1 MTELLY
7 AGAAPISRS
16 YSPEPM
22 PQVNT
27 QRVSGAVPLRLPQLN
42 TTVSSRPERWL
53 AVVATLLL
61 HAAVLALFN
70 SAATPPVTVPARP
83 QPVSVELVASVTEP
97 VVQEVVPVAEPET
110 PTPQPLEEPTTTE
123 PLVDESALLP
133 PAPEKPAPEKKVPE
147 KKSEPV
153 PKKTPVKKS
162 APAPKPTQQ
171 PQTETASAVAPI
183 APAPVAQKAAVQPV
197 DAPLTPP
204 LANADYLHNP
214 SPSYPDVA
222 ISRGYE
228 GTVLLN
234 VQVRADGKVQTIRI
248 HQSSGYPSLDEAAR
262 DTVVRW
268 SFVPARRGNQP
279 VSGWV
284 VVPVDFSLNS

>member
-7 AGAAPISRS
+7 AGAAPGSRS
-16 YSPEPM
+16 YSPEPT
-22 PQVNT
+22 PHAS
-27 QRVSGAVPLRLPQLN
+27 RVSGVVQPRLPTLN

-53 AVVATLLL
+53 AVIATLLL

-70 SAATPPVTVPARP
+70 SVSTPPVTVPARP
-83 QPVSVELVASVTEP
+83 QPVSIELVAAAAEP
-97 VVQEVVPVAEPET
+97 VLQAQPAEPEPIEPDVVT
-110 PTPQPLEEPTTTE
+110 PPPELTPPP
-123 PLVDESALLP
+123 VDKPVDDNALLP
-133 PAPEKPAPEKKVPE
+133 PVPE
-147 KKSEPV
+147 KKEPEKKPEPT
-153 PKKTPVKKS
+153 PKKVAVKKNP
-162 APAPKPTQQ
+162 PAPTPKPQA
-171 PQTETASAVAPI
+171 EAVSATAPI
-183 APAPVAQKAAVQPV
+183 TPAPVAQKAVAQPV

-214 SPSYPDVA
+214 APSYPDAA

-248 HQSSGYPSLDEAAR
+248 HQSSGYPSLDDAAR
-262 DTVVRW
+262 DTVRRW
-268 SFVPARRGNQP
+268 SFVPARRGSQP

>member
-7 AGAAPISRS
+7 AGAASGSRS
-16 YSPEPM
+16 YSPEPT
-22 PQVNT
+22 PHAS
-27 QRVSGAVPLRLPQLN
+27 RVSGVVQPRLPTLN

-53 AVVATLLL
+53 AVIATLLL

-70 SAATPPVTVPARP
+70 SASTPPVTVPARP
-83 QPVSVELVASVTEP
+83 QPVSIELVAA
-97 VVQEVVPVAEPET
+97 VAEPVLQAQLAEPEPIEPDVVT
-110 PTPQPLEEPTTTE
+110 PPPELTPPP
-123 PLVDESALLP
+123 VDKPVDDNALLP
-133 PAPEKPAPEKKVPE
+133 PVPE
-147 KKSEPV
+147 KKEPEKKPEST
-153 PKKTPVKKS
+153 PKKVAVKKNP
-162 APAPKPTQQ
+162 PAPTPKPQADA
-171 PQTETASAVAPI
+171 ASATAPI
-183 APAPVAQKAAVQPV
+183 TPTPVAQKAVAQPV

-214 SPSYPDVA
+214 APSYPDVA

-234 VQVRADGKVQTIRI
+234 VQVRADGKVQTIQI
-248 HQSSGYPSLDEAAR
+248 HQSSGYPSLDDAAR
-262 DTVVRW
+262 DTVRRW
-268 SFVPARRGNQP
+268 SFVPARRGSQP

>member
-7 AGAAPISRS
+7 AGAAPGSRS
-16 YSPEPM
+16 YSPEPT
-22 PQVNT
+22 PHAS
-27 QRVSGAVPLRLPQLN
+27 RVTGVVQPRLPTLN

-53 AVVATLLL
+53 AVIATLLL

-70 SAATPPVTVPARP
+70 SASTPPVTVPARP
-83 QPVSVELVASVTEP
+83 QPVSVELVAAVTEP
-97 VVQEVVPVAEPET
+97 VLQAQPAEPEPIEPDVVT
-110 PTPQPLEEPTTTE
+110 PPPELTPPPVDK
-123 PLVDESALLP
+123 LVDDNALVP
-133 PAPEKPAPEKKVPE
+133 PVPE
-147 KKSEPV
+147 KKEPEKKPQPV
-153 PKKTPVKKS
+153 PKKVAVKKNP
-162 APAPKPTQQ
+162 PAPTPKPQA
-171 PQTETASAVAPI
+171 EAASATAPI
-183 APAPVAQKAAVQPV
+183 TPAPVAQKAAAQPV

-214 SPSYPDVA
+214 APSYPDVA

-248 HQSSGYPSLDEAAR
+248 HQSSGYPSLDDAAR
-262 DTVVRW
+262 DTVRRW
-268 SFVPARRGNQP
+268 SFVPARRGSQP

>member
-7 AGAAPISRS
+7 AGAASGSRS
-16 YSPEPM
+16 YSPEPT
-22 PQVNT
+22 PHAS
-27 QRVSGAVPLRLPQLN
+27 RVSGVVQPRLPTLN

-53 AVVATLLL
+53 AVIATLLL

-70 SAATPPVTVPARP
+70 SVSTPPVTVPARP
-83 QPVSVELVASVTEP
+83 QPVSIELVAAAAEP
-97 VVQEVVPVAEPET
+97 VLQAQPAEPEPIEPDVVT
-110 PTPQPLEEPTTTE
+110 PPPELTPPP
-123 PLVDESALLP
+123 VDKPVDDNALLP
-133 PAPEKPAPEKKVPE
+133 PVPE
-147 KKSEPV
+147 KKEPEKKPEST
-153 PKKTPVKKS
+153 PKKVAVKKNP
-162 APAPKPTQQ
+162 PAPTPKPQA
-171 PQTETASAVAPI
+171 EAASATAPI
-183 APAPVAQKAAVQPV
+183 TPAPVAQKAVAQPV

-214 SPSYPDVA
+214 APSYPDVA

-234 VQVRADGKVQTIRI
+234 VQVRADGKVQTIQI
-248 HQSSGYPSLDEAAR
+248 HQSSGYPSLDDAAR
-262 DTVVRW
+262 DTVRRW
-268 SFVPARRGNQP
+268 SFVPARRGSQP

>member
-7 AGAAPISRS
+7 AGAAPRSRS
-16 YSPEPM
+16 YSPEPT
-22 PQVNT
+22 PHAS
-27 QRVSGAVPLRLPQLN
+27 RVSGVVQPRLPTLN

-53 AVVATLLL
+53 AVIATLLL

-70 SAATPPVTVPARP
+70 SVSTPPVTVPARP
-83 QPVSVELVASVTEP
+83 QPVSIELVAAAAEP
-97 VVQEVVPVAEPET
+97 VLQAQPAEPEPIEPDVVT
-110 PTPQPLEEPTTTE
+110 PPPELTPPP
-123 PLVDESALLP
+123 VDKPVDDNALLP
-133 PAPEKPAPEKKVPE
+133 PVPE
-147 KKSEPV
+147 KKEPEKKPEPTPKKVAVKQNPPAPV
-153 PKKTPVKKS
+153 PK
-162 APAPKPTQQ
+162 
-171 PQTETASAVAPI
+171 PQAEAASATAPI
-183 APAPVAQKAAVQPV
+183 TPAPVAQKAVAQPV

-214 SPSYPDVA
+214 APSYPDVA

-248 HQSSGYPSLDEAAR
+248 HQSSGYPSLDDAAR
-262 DTVVRW
+262 DTVRRW
-268 SFVPARRGNQP
+268 SFVPARRGSQP

>member
-7 AGAAPISRS
+7 AGAAPGSRS
-16 YSPEPM
+16 YSPEPT
-22 PQVNT
+22 PHAS
-27 QRVSGAVPLRLPQLN
+27 RVSGVVQPRLPTLN

-53 AVVATLLL
+53 AVIATLLL

-70 SAATPPVTVPARP
+70 SVSTPPVTVPARP
-83 QPVSVELVASVTEP
+83 QPVSIELVAAAAEP
-97 VVQEVVPVAEPET
+97 VLQAQPAEPEPIEPDVVT
-110 PTPQPLEEPTTTE
+110 PPPELTPPP
-123 PLVDESALLP
+123 VDKPVDDNALLP
-133 PAPEKPAPEKKVPE
+133 PVPE
-147 KKSEPV
+147 KKEPEKKPEST
-153 PKKTPVKKS
+153 PKKVAVKKNP
-162 APAPKPTQQ
+162 PAPTPKPQA
-171 PQTETASAVAPI
+171 EAASATAPI
-183 APAPVAQKAAVQPV
+183 TPAPVAQKAVAQPV

-214 SPSYPDVA
+214 APSYPDVA

-234 VQVRADGKVQTIRI
+234 VQVRADGKVQTIQI
-248 HQSSGYPSLDEAAR
+248 HQSSGYPSLDDAAR
-262 DTVVRW
+262 DTVRRW
-268 SFVPARRGNQP
+268 SFVPARRGSQP

>member
-7 AGAAPISRS
+7 AGAAPGSRS
-16 YSPEPM
+16 YSPEPT
-22 PQVNT
+22 PHAS
-27 QRVSGAVPLRLPQLN
+27 RVSGVVQPRLPTLN

-53 AVVATLLL
+53 AVIATLLL

-70 SAATPPVTVPARP
+70 SVSTPPVTVPARP
-83 QPVSVELVASVTEP
+83 QPVSIELVAAAAEP
-97 VVQEVVPVAEPET
+97 VLQAQPAEPEPIEPDVVT
-110 PTPQPLEEPTTTE
+110 PPPELTPPP
-123 PLVDESALLP
+123 VDKPVDDNALLP
-133 PAPEKPAPEKKVPE
+133 PVPE
-147 KKSEPV
+147 KKEPEKKPEPT
-153 PKKTPVKKS
+153 PKKVAVKKNP
-162 APAPKPTQQ
+162 PAPTPKPQA
-171 PQTETASAVAPI
+171 EALSATAPI
-183 APAPVAQKAAVQPV
+183 TPAPVAQKAVAQPV

-214 SPSYPDVA
+214 APSYPDAA

-248 HQSSGYPSLDEAAR
+248 HQSSGYPSLDDAAR
-262 DTVVRW
+262 DTVRRW
-268 SFVPARRGNQP
+268 SFVPARRGSQP

>member
-7 AGAAPISRS
+7 AGAAPGSRS
-16 YSPEPM
+16 YSPEPT
-22 PQVNT
+22 PHAS
-27 QRVSGAVPLRLPQLN
+27 RVSGVVQPRLPTLN

-53 AVVATLLL
+53 AVIATLLL
-61 HAAVLALFN
+61 HAAVLALFH
-70 SAATPPVTVPARP
+70 SASTPPVTVPARP
-83 QPVSVELVASVTEP
+83 QPVSIELVAAAAEP
-97 VVQEVVPVAEPET
+97 VLQAQPAEPEPIEPDVVT
-110 PTPQPLEEPTTTE
+110 PPPELTPPP
-123 PLVDESALLP
+123 VDKPVDDNALLP
-133 PAPEKPAPEKKVPE
+133 PVPKKKEPEKKPE
-147 KKSEPV
+147 PT
-153 PKKTPVKKS
+153 PKKVAVKKNP
-162 APAPKPTQQ
+162 PAPTPKPQA
-171 PQTETASAVAPI
+171 EAASATAPI
-183 APAPVAQKAAVQPV
+183 TPDPVAQKAVAQPV

-214 SPSYPDVA
+214 APSYPDVA

-248 HQSSGYPSLDEAAR
+248 HQSSGYPSLDDAAR
-262 DTVVRW
+262 DTVRRW
-268 SFVPARRGNQP
+268 SFVPARRGSQP

>member
-7 AGAAPISRS
+7 AGAVSGSRS
-16 YSPEPM
+16 YSPEPT
-22 PQVNT
+22 PHASRVNGVV
-27 QRVSGAVPLRLPQLN
+27 QSRVPALN

-53 AVVATLLL
+53 AAIATLLL
-61 HAAVLALFN
+61 HAAVLALFS
-70 SAATPPVTVPARP
+70 SASTPPVTVPARP
-83 QPVSVELVASVTEP
+83 QPISIELVAA
-97 VVQEVVPVAEPET
+97 VAEPVLQAEPAEPEVVAPPPELT
-110 PTPQPLEEPTTTE
+110 PPV
-123 PLVDESALLP
+123 VDKPVDDNALLP
-133 PAPEKPAPEKKVPE
+133 PEPEKKEPERKAPEKKPE
-147 KKSEPV
+147 PA
-153 PKKTPVKKS
+153 PKKVAVKKS
-162 APAPKPTQQ
+162 PPAPTPKPQA
-171 PQTETASAVAPI
+171 ETVSASA
-183 APAPVAQKAAVQPV
+183 PVTPPV

-214 SPSYPDVA
+214 APSYPDVA

-262 DTVVRW
+262 DTVLRW
-268 SFVPARRGNQP
+268 SFVPARRGTQP

>member
-7 AGAAPISRS
+7 AGAAPGSRS
-16 YSPEPM
+16 YSPEPT
-22 PQVNT
+22 PHAS
-27 QRVSGAVPLRLPQLN
+27 RVSGVVQPRLPTLN

-53 AVVATLLL
+53 AVIATLLL

-70 SAATPPVTVPARP
+70 SVSTPPVTVPARP
-83 QPVSVELVASVTEP
+83 QPVSVELVAA
-97 VVQEVVPVAEPET
+97 VAEPVLQAQPAEPEPIEPDVVT
-110 PTPQPLEEPTTTE
+110 PPPELTPPPVDK
-123 PLVDESALLP
+123 LVDDNALLP
-133 PAPEKPAPEKKVPE
+133 PVPE
-147 KKSEPV
+147 KKEPEKKPQPV
-153 PKKTPVKKS
+153 PKKVAVKKNP
-162 APAPKPTQQ
+162 PAPTPKPQAEAT
-171 PQTETASAVAPI
+171 SATAPI
-183 APAPVAQKAAVQPV
+183 TPAPVAQKAVAQPV

-214 SPSYPDVA
+214 APSYPDVA

-248 HQSSGYPSLDEAAR
+248 HQSSGYPSLDDAAR
-262 DTVVRW
+262 DTVRRW
-268 SFVPARRGNQP
+268 SFVPARRGSQP

>member
-7 AGAAPISRS
+7 AGAVSGSRS
-16 YSPEPM
+16 YPPEPT
-22 PQVNT
+22 PHAS
-27 QRVSGAVPLRLPQLN
+27 RVSGVVQQRVPTLN

-53 AVVATLLL
+53 AVIATLLL
-61 HAAVLALFN
+61 HAAVLALF
-70 SAATPPVTVPARP
+70 SRASTPPVTVPARP
-83 QPVSVELVASVTEP
+83 QPVSVELVAA
-97 VVQEVVPVAEPET
+97 VAEPVLQSQPVEPDVVAPPPE
-110 PTPQPLEEPTTTE
+110 PTPSIADKP
-123 PLVDESALLP
+123 VDDNALLP
-133 PAPEKPAPEKKVPE
+133 LEPEKKEPERKVPE
-147 KKSEPV
+147 KKPEPAPKKV
-153 PKKTPVKKS
+153 AVKKTP
-162 APAPKPTQQ
+162 PAPTPKPQAEAVSATAPITPASVTQQ
-171 PQTETASAVAPI
+171 AVA
-183 APAPVAQKAAVQPV
+183 QPV

-214 SPSYPDVA
+214 APSYPDVA

-248 HQSSGYPSLDEAAR
+248 HQSSGYPSLDDAAR
-262 DTVVRW
+262 NTVLRW

>member
-7 AGAAPISRS
+7 AGAAPIHRS
-16 YSPEPM
+16 YSPEPT
-22 PQVNT
+22 PHAS
-27 QRVSGAVPLRLPQLN
+27 RVSGAVQQRLPHLN
-42 TTVSSRPERWL
+42 TTPSSRPERWL

-61 HAAVLALFN
+61 HAGVLALFN
-70 SAATPPVTVPARP
+70 AASTPPVTVPARP
-83 QPVSVELVASVTEP
+83 QPVSVELVSMVAEP
-97 VVQEVVPVAEPET
+97 VQQEVVPVAEPEV
-110 PTPQPLEEPTTTE
+110 PTPQQVEEPTITE
-123 PLVDESALLP
+123 PQVDENALLP
-133 PAPEKPAPEKKVPE
+133 PAPEKKVLEKKVPE
-147 KKSEPV
+147 KKPEPV

-162 APAPKPTQQ
+162 TPAPKPTVQSQ
-171 PQTETASAVAPI
+171 KETATAPI
-183 APAPVAQKAAVQPV
+183 TPTPVAQNAVAQPV

-214 SPSYPDVA
+214 APSYPDVA

-262 DTVVRW
+262 DTVLRW
-268 SFVPARRGNQP
+268 SFVPARRGSQP

>member
-7 AGAAPISRS
+7 AGAASGSRS
-16 YSPEPM
+16 YSPEPT
-22 PQVNT
+22 PHAS
-27 QRVSGAVPLRLPQLN
+27 RVSGVVQPRLPTLN

-53 AVVATLLL
+53 AVIATLLL

-70 SAATPPVTVPARP
+70 STSTPPVTVPARP
-83 QPVSVELVASVTEP
+83 QPVSIELVAAAAEP
-97 VVQEVVPVAEPET
+97 VLQAQPAEPEPIEPDVVT
-110 PTPQPLEEPTTTE
+110 PPPEFTPPP
-123 PLVDESALLP
+123 VDKPVDDNALLP
-133 PAPEKPAPEKKVPE
+133 PAPEKKEPEKKPE
-147 KKSEPV
+147 PA
-153 PKKTPVKKS
+153 PKKVAVKKNPP
-162 APAPKPTQQ
+162 APAPKPQA
-171 PQTETASAVAPI
+171 ETASATITPV
-183 APAPVAQKAAVQPV
+183 PVAQKAVAQPV

-214 SPSYPDVA
+214 APSYPDVA

-234 VQVRADGKVQTIRI
+234 VQVRADGKVQTIQI
-248 HQSSGYPSLDEAAR
+248 HQSSGYPSLDDAAR
-262 DTVVRW
+262 DTVRRW
-268 SFVPARRGNQP
+268 SFVPARRGSQP

>member
-7 AGAAPISRS
+7 AGAAPGSRS
-16 YSPEPM
+16 YSPEPA
-22 PQVNT
+22 PHAS
-27 QRVSGAVPLRLPQLN
+27 RVSGVVQPRLPTLN

-53 AVVATLLL
+53 AVIATLLL

-70 SAATPPVTVPARP
+70 SASTPPVTVPARP
-83 QPVSVELVASVTEP
+83 QPVSIELVAAAAEP
-97 VVQEVVPVAEPET
+97 VLQAQPAEPEPIEPDVVT
-110 PTPQPLEEPTTTE
+110 PPPELAP
-123 PLVDESALLP
+123 PPVDKPVDDNALLP
-133 PAPEKPAPEKKVPE
+133 PAPEKKEPEKKPE
-147 KKSEPV
+147 PA
-153 PKKTPVKKS
+153 PKKVAVKKNPP
-162 APAPKPTQQ
+162 APAPKPQA
-171 PQTETASAVAPI
+171 ETASATAPI
-183 APAPVAQKAAVQPV
+183 TPAPVAQKAVAQPV

-214 SPSYPDVA
+214 APSYPDVA

-248 HQSSGYPSLDEAAR
+248 HQSSGYPSLDDAAR
-262 DTVVRW
+262 DTVRRW
-268 SFVPARRGNQP
+268 SFVPARRGSQP

>member
-7 AGAAPISRS
+7 AGAASGSRS
-16 YSPEPM
+16 YSPEPT
-22 PQVNT
+22 PHAS
-27 QRVSGAVPLRLPQLN
+27 RVSGVVQPRLPTLN

-53 AVVATLLL
+53 AVIATLLL
-61 HAAVLALFN
+61 HAAVLALFH
-70 SAATPPVTVPARP
+70 SASTPPVTVPARP
-83 QPVSVELVASVTEP
+83 QPVSIELVAA
-97 VVQEVVPVAEPET
+97 VAEPVLQAQPAEPEPIEPDVVT
-110 PTPQPLEEPTTTE
+110 PPPELTPPSVDK
-123 PLVDESALLP
+123 LVDDNALLP
-133 PAPEKPAPEKKVPE
+133 PVPE
-147 KKSEPV
+147 KKEPEKKPQPA
-153 PKKTPVKKS
+153 PKKVAVKKS
-162 APAPKPTQQ
+162 PPAPTPKPQA
-171 PQTETASAVAPI
+171 EAASATAPVT
-183 APAPVAQKAAVQPV
+183 PAPVAQKAVAQPV

-214 SPSYPDVA
+214 APSYPDVA

-248 HQSSGYPSLDEAAR
+248 HQSSGYPSLDDAAR
-262 DTVVRW
+262 DTVRRW
-268 SFVPARRGNQP
+268 SFVPARRGSQP

>member
-7 AGAAPISRS
+7 AGAASGSRS
-16 YSPEPM
+16 YSPEPT
-22 PQVNT
+22 PHAS
-27 QRVSGAVPLRLPQLN
+27 RVSGVVQPRLPTLN

-53 AVVATLLL
+53 AVIATLLL
-61 HAAVLALFN
+61 HAAVLALFS
-70 SAATPPVTVPARP
+70 SASTPPVTVPARP
-83 QPVSVELVASVTEP
+83 QPVSVELVAA
-97 VVQEVVPVAEPET
+97 VAEPVLQAQPAEPEPIEPDVVT
-110 PTPQPLEEPTTTE
+110 PPPELTPPP
-123 PLVDESALLP
+123 VDKPVDDNALLP
-133 PAPEKPAPEKKVPE
+133 TVPE
-147 KKSEPV
+147 KKEPEKKPEPA
-153 PKKTPVKKS
+153 PKKVAVKKNPP
-162 APAPKPTQQ
+162 APAPKPQA
-171 PQTETASAVAPI
+171 EAASATAPI
-183 APAPVAQKAAVQPV
+183 TPAPVVQKAVAQPV

-214 SPSYPDVA
+214 APSYPDVA

-248 HQSSGYPSLDEAAR
+248 HQSSGYPSLDDAAR
-262 DTVVRW
+262 DTVRRW
-268 SFVPARRGNQP
+268 SFVPARRGSQP

>member
-7 AGAAPISRS
+7 AGAAPIPQS
-16 YSPEPM
+16 YSPEPT
-22 PQVNT
+22 PHANAKQVNGVVQ
-27 QRVSGAVPLRLPQLN
+27 QRLSQLN
-42 TTVSSRPERWL
+42 TAVSSRPERWL
-53 AVVATLLL
+53 AVMATLLL

-70 SAATPPVTVPARP
+70 GAATPPVTVPARP
-83 QPVSVELVASVTEP
+83 QPVSVELVSMVAEP
-97 VVQEVVPVAEPET
+97 VQQEVVPVAEPET
-110 PTPQPLEEPTTTE
+110 PTPQPQEEPTITE

-133 PAPEKPAPEKKVPE
+133 PAPEKKMPEKKP
-147 KKSEPV
+147 EPV
-153 PKKTPVKKS
+153 LKKTPVKKS
-162 APAPKPTQQ
+162 TPAPKPTPQ

-183 APAPVAQKAAVQPV
+183 TPAPVAQKAAVQPV

>member
-7 AGAAPISRS
+7 AGAASGSRS
-16 YSPEPM
+16 YSPEPT
-22 PQVNT
+22 PHAS
-27 QRVSGAVPLRLPQLN
+27 RVSGVVQPRLPTLN

-53 AVVATLLL
+53 AVIATLLL

-70 SAATPPVTVPARP
+70 SASTPPVTVPARP
-83 QPVSVELVASVTEP
+83 QPVSIELVAAAAEP
-97 VVQEVVPVAEPET
+97 VLQAQPAEPEPIEPDVVT
-110 PTPQPLEEPTTTE
+110 PPPELTPPPVDK
-123 PLVDESALLP
+123 LVDDNALLP
-133 PAPEKPAPEKKVPE
+133 PVLEKKEPEKKPE
-147 KKSEPV
+147 PA
-153 PKKTPVKKS
+153 PKKVAVKKNPP
-162 APAPKPTQQ
+162 APAPKPQA
-171 PQTETASAVAPI
+171 EAASATAPI
-183 APAPVAQKAAVQPV
+183 TPAPVAQKAVAQPV

-214 SPSYPDVA
+214 APSYPDVA

-248 HQSSGYPSLDEAAR
+248 HQSSGYPSLDDAAR
-262 DTVVRW
+262 DTVRRW
-268 SFVPARRGNQP
+268 SFVPARRGSQP

>member
-7 AGAAPISRS
+7 AGAASGSRS
-16 YSPEPM
+16 YLPAPTPHAS
-22 PQVNT
+22 
-27 QRVSGAVPLRLPQLN
+27 RVSGVVPPRLAPLN
-42 TTVSSRPERWL
+42 TPVASRPERWL
-53 AVVATLLL
+53 AAIATLLL

-70 SAATPPVTVPARP
+70 GASTPPLTVPARP
-83 QPVSVELVASVTEP
+83 QPVSIELVAAA
-97 VVQEVVPVAEPET
+97 AEPELPVEPAEPFEPEAVT
-110 PTPQPLEEPTTTE
+110 PPEEIVPPT
-123 PLVDESALLP
+123 VDKPVDDNALLP
-133 PAPEKPAPEKKVPE
+133 PVPEKKVPE
-147 KKSEPV
+147 KKIVEKKPA
-153 PKKTPVKKS
+153 PKKVAVKKS
-162 APAPKPTQQ
+162 QPTPKPQA
-171 PQTETASAVAPI
+171 EAKSVAAPTT
-183 APAPVAQKAAVQPV
+183 PAPVAPQAAAQPV

-214 SPSYPDVA
+214 APSYPDVA

-262 DTVVRW
+262 ETVQRW

>member
-7 AGAAPISRS
+7 AGAVPGSRS
-16 YSPEPM
+16 YSPEPT
-22 PQVNT
+22 PHAS
-27 QRVSGAVPLRLPQLN
+27 RVSGIVQPRLPTLN

-53 AVVATLLL
+53 AVIATLLL
-61 HAAVLALFN
+61 HAAVLALFH
-70 SAATPPVTVPARP
+70 SASTPPVTVPARP
-83 QPVSVELVASVTEP
+83 QPVSIELVAAAAEP
-97 VVQEVVPVAEPET
+97 VLQAQPAEPEPIEPDVVT
-110 PTPQPLEEPTTTE
+110 PPPELTPPP
-123 PLVDESALLP
+123 VDKPVDDNALLP
-133 PAPEKPAPEKKVPE
+133 PVPE
-147 KKSEPV
+147 KKEPEKKPEPT
-153 PKKTPVKKS
+153 PKKVAVKKNP
-162 APAPKPTQQ
+162 PAPTPKPQA
-171 PQTETASAVAPI
+171 EAASATAPI
-183 APAPVAQKAAVQPV
+183 TPAPVAQKAVAQPV

-214 SPSYPDVA
+214 APSYPDVA

-248 HQSSGYPSLDEAAR
+248 HQSSGYPSLDDAAR
-262 DTVVRW
+262 DTVRRW
-268 SFVPARRGNQP
+268 SFVPARRGSQP

>member
-7 AGAAPISRS
+7 AGAAPGSRS
-16 YSPEPM
+16 YSPEPT
-22 PQVNT
+22 PYAS
-27 QRVSGAVPLRLPQLN
+27 RVSGVVQPRLPTLN

-53 AVVATLLL
+53 AVIATLLL

-70 SAATPPVTVPARP
+70 SVSTPPVTVPDRP
-83 QPVSVELVASVTEP
+83 QPVSIELVAAAAEP
-97 VVQEVVPVAEPET
+97 VLQAQPAEPEPIEPAVVT
-110 PTPQPLEEPTTTE
+110 PPPELTPPP
-123 PLVDESALLP
+123 VDKPVDDNALLP
-133 PAPEKPAPEKKVPE
+133 PAPEKKEPEKKPE
-147 KKSEPV
+147 
-153 PKKTPVKKS
+153 
-162 APAPKPTQQ
+162 PAPKKVAVKKNPPAPTPK
-171 PQTETASAVAPI
+171 PQAEAASATAPI
-183 APAPVAQKAAVQPV
+183 TPAPVAQKAVAQPV

-214 SPSYPDVA
+214 APSYPDVA

-248 HQSSGYPSLDEAAR
+248 HQSSGYPSLDDAAR
-262 DTVVRW
+262 DTVRRW
-268 SFVPARRGNQP
+268 SFVPARRGSQP

>member
-7 AGAAPISRS
+7 AGAASGSRS
-16 YSPEPM
+16 YSPEPT
-22 PQVNT
+22 PHAS
-27 QRVSGAVPLRLPQLN
+27 RVSGVVQPRLPTLN

-53 AVVATLLL
+53 AVIATLLL

-70 SAATPPVTVPARP
+70 SASTPPVTVPARP
-83 QPVSVELVASVTEP
+83 QPVSIELVAAAAEP
-97 VVQEVVPVAEPET
+97 VLQAQHAEPEPIEPDVVT
-110 PTPQPLEEPTTTE
+110 PPPELTPPPVDK
-123 PLVDESALLP
+123 LVDDNALLP
-133 PAPEKPAPEKKVPE
+133 PVLEKKEPEKKPE
-147 KKSEPV
+147 PA
-153 PKKTPVKKS
+153 PKKVAVKKNPP
-162 APAPKPTQQ
+162 APAPKPQA
-171 PQTETASAVAPI
+171 EAASATAPI
-183 APAPVAQKAAVQPV
+183 TPAPVAQKAVAQPV

-214 SPSYPDVA
+214 APSYPDVA

-248 HQSSGYPSLDEAAR
+248 HQSSGYPSLDDAAR
-262 DTVVRW
+262 DTVRRW
-268 SFVPARRGNQP
+268 SFVPARRGSQP

>member
-7 AGAAPISRS
+7 AGAASGSRS
-16 YSPEPM
+16 YSPEPT
-22 PQVNT
+22 PHAS
-27 QRVSGAVPLRLPQLN
+27 RVSGVVQPRLPTLN

-53 AVVATLLL
+53 AVIATLLL

-70 SAATPPVTVPARP
+70 SVSTPPVTVPARP
-83 QPVSVELVASVTEP
+83 QPVSIELVAAAAEP
-97 VVQEVVPVAEPET
+97 VLQAQPAEPEPIEPDVVT
-110 PTPQPLEEPTTTE
+110 PPPELAPS
-123 PLVDESALLP
+123 PVDKPVDDNALLP
-133 PAPEKPAPEKKVPE
+133 PVPE
-147 KKSEPV
+147 KKEPEKKPEPA
-153 PKKTPVKKS
+153 PKKVAVKKNPP
-162 APAPKPTQQ
+162 APAPE
-171 PQTETASAVAPI
+171 PQAEAASATAPI
-183 APAPVAQKAAVQPV
+183 TPAPVAQKAVAQPV

-214 SPSYPDVA
+214 APSYPDVA

-248 HQSSGYPSLDEAAR
+248 HQSSGYPSLDDAAR
-262 DTVVRW
+262 DTVRRW
-268 SFVPARRGNQP
+268 SFVPARRGSQP

>member
-16 YSPEPM
+16 YSPEPT
-22 PQVNT
+22 PQANT
-27 QRVSGAVPLRLPQLN
+27 QRVSGAVQLRLPQLN

-70 SAATPPVTVPARP
+70 SASTPPVTVPARP
-83 QPVSVELVASVTEP
+83 QPVSVELVSTVTEP

-110 PTPQPLEEPTTTE
+110 PTPQPLEEPTITE

-133 PAPEKPAPEKKVPE
+133 PAPEKKVPE
-147 KKSEPV
+147 KKPEPV

-162 APAPKPTQQ
+162 APAPKPTPQ
-171 PQTETASAVAPI
+171 PQTETASTVAPTT
-183 APAPVAQKAAVQPV
+183 PAPVQPV

>member
-7 AGAAPISRS
+7 AGAVPGSRS
-16 YSPEPM
+16 YSPEPT
-22 PQVNT
+22 PHAS
-27 QRVSGAVPLRLPQLN
+27 RVSGIVQPRLPTLN

-53 AVVATLLL
+53 AVIATLLL

-70 SAATPPVTVPARP
+70 SASTPPVTVPARP
-83 QPVSVELVASVTEP
+83 QPVSVELVAVA
-97 VVQEVVPVAEPET
+97 AEPELQAQPAEPEPIEPDVVT
-110 PTPQPLEEPTTTE
+110 PPPELTPPP
-123 PLVDESALLP
+123 VDKPVDDNALLP
-133 PAPEKPAPEKKVPE
+133 PVPE
-147 KKSEPV
+147 KKEPEKKPEST
-153 PKKTPVKKS
+153 PKKVAVKKNP
-162 APAPKPTQQ
+162 PAPTPKPQA
-171 PQTETASAVAPI
+171 EAASATAPVT
-183 APAPVAQKAAVQPV
+183 PAPVAQKAVAQPV

-214 SPSYPDVA
+214 APSYPDVA

-248 HQSSGYPSLDEAAR
+248 HQSSGYPSLDDAAR
-262 DTVVRW
+262 DTVRRW
-268 SFVPARRGNQP
+268 SFVPARRGSQP

>member
-7 AGAAPISRS
+7 AGAVPGSRS
-16 YSPEPM
+16 YSPEPT
-22 PQVNT
+22 PHAS
-27 QRVSGAVPLRLPQLN
+27 RVSGIVQPRLPTLN

-53 AVVATLLL
+53 AVIATLLL

-70 SAATPPVTVPARP
+70 SASTPPVTVPARP
-83 QPVSVELVASVTEP
+83 QPVSVELVAVA
-97 VVQEVVPVAEPET
+97 AEPELQAQPAEPEPIEPDVVT
-110 PTPQPLEEPTTTE
+110 PPPELTPPP
-123 PLVDESALLP
+123 VDKPVDDNALLP
-133 PAPEKPAPEKKVPE
+133 PVPE
-147 KKSEPV
+147 KKEPEKKPEST
-153 PKKTPVKKS
+153 PKKVAVKKNP
-162 APAPKPTQQ
+162 PAPTPKPQA
-171 PQTETASAVAPI
+171 EAASATAPI
-183 APAPVAQKAAVQPV
+183 TPAPVAQKAVAQPV

-214 SPSYPDVA
+214 APSYPDVA

-248 HQSSGYPSLDEAAR
+248 HQSSGYPSLDDAAR
-262 DTVVRW
+262 DTVRRW
-268 SFVPARRGNQP
+268 SFVPARRGSQP

>member
-7 AGAAPISRS
+7 AGAVPGSRS
-16 YSPEPM
+16 YSPEPT
-22 PQVNT
+22 PHAS
-27 QRVSGAVPLRLPQLN
+27 RVSGIVQPRLPTLN

-53 AVVATLLL
+53 AVIATLLL

-70 SAATPPVTVPARP
+70 SASTPPVTVPARP
-83 QPVSVELVASVTEP
+83 QPVSIELVAAAAEP
-97 VVQEVVPVAEPET
+97 VLQAQPAEPDVVT
-110 PTPQPLEEPTTTE
+110 PPPELTPPP
-123 PLVDESALLP
+123 VDKPVDDNALLP
-133 PAPEKPAPEKKVPE
+133 PVPE
-147 KKSEPV
+147 KKEPEKKPEST
-153 PKKTPVKKS
+153 PKKVAVKKNP
-162 APAPKPTQQ
+162 PAPTPKPQA
-171 PQTETASAVAPI
+171 EAASATAPVT
-183 APAPVAQKAAVQPV
+183 PAPVAQKAVAQPV

-214 SPSYPDVA
+214 APSYPDVA

-248 HQSSGYPSLDEAAR
+248 HQSSGYPSLDDAAR
-262 DTVVRW
+262 DTVRRW
-268 SFVPARRGNQP
+268 SFVPARRGSQP

>member
-7 AGAAPISRS
+7 AGAAPGSRS
-16 YSPEPM
+16 YSPEPT
-22 PQVNT
+22 PHAS
-27 QRVSGAVPLRLPQLN
+27 RVSGVVQPRLPTLN

-53 AVVATLLL
+53 AVIATLLL

-70 SAATPPVTVPARP
+70 SVSTPPVTVPARP
-83 QPVSVELVASVTEP
+83 QPVSIELVAAAAEP
-97 VVQEVVPVAEPET
+97 VLQAQPAEPEPIEPDVVT
-110 PTPQPLEEPTTTE
+110 PPPELTPPP
-123 PLVDESALLP
+123 VDKPVDDNALLP
-133 PAPEKPAPEKKVPE
+133 PVPE
-147 KKSEPV
+147 KKEPEKKPEPT
-153 PKKTPVKKS
+153 PKKVAVKKS
-162 APAPKPTQQ
+162 PPAPTPKSQA
-171 PQTETASAVAPI
+171 EAVSATAPI
-183 APAPVAQKAAVQPV
+183 TPAPVAQKAVAQPV

-214 SPSYPDVA
+214 APSYPDVA

-248 HQSSGYPSLDEAAR
+248 HQSSGYPSLDDAAR
-262 DTVVRW
+262 DTVRRW
-268 SFVPARRGNQP
+268 SFVPARRGSQP

>member
-7 AGAAPISRS
+7 AGAVSGSRS
-16 YSPEPM
+16 YSPEPT
-22 PQVNT
+22 PHAS
-27 QRVSGAVPLRLPQLN
+27 RVSGVVQSRVPTLN

-53 AVVATLLL
+53 AVIATLLL

-70 SAATPPVTVPARP
+70 AASTPPVTVPARP
-83 QPVSVELVASVTEP
+83 QPVSVELVAA
-97 VVQEVVPVAEPET
+97 VAEPEL
-110 PTPQPLEEPTTTE
+110 PTE
-123 PLVDESALLP
+123 PIEPEAVTPPPEIAPPSVATPVDDNALLP
-133 PAPEKPAPEKKVPE
+133 PAPEKTEPEKKVPE
-147 KKSEPV
+147 KRPEPT
-153 PKKTPVKKS
+153 PKKVAVKKNP
-162 APAPKPTQQ
+162 PAPKPQA
-171 PQTETASAVAPI
+171 EGKSAVAPI
-183 APAPVAQKAAVQPV
+183 TSAPVTPQAAAQPV

-214 SPSYPDVA
+214 APSYPDVA

-262 DTVVRW
+262 DTVLRW

>member
-7 AGAAPISRS
+7 AGAVSGSRS
-16 YSPEPM
+16 YSPEPT
-22 PQVNT
+22 PHASRVNGVV
-27 QRVSGAVPLRLPQLN
+27 QSRVPALN

-53 AVVATLLL
+53 AAIATLLL
-61 HAAVLALFN
+61 HAAVLALFS
-70 SAATPPVTVPARP
+70 SASTPPVTVPARP
-83 QPVSVELVASVTEP
+83 QPISIELVAA
-97 VVQEVVPVAEPET
+97 VAEPVLQAEPAEPEVVAPPPELT
-110 PTPQPLEEPTTTE
+110 PPV
-123 PLVDESALLP
+123 VDKPVDDNALLP
-133 PAPEKPAPEKKVPE
+133 PEPERKAPEKKPE
-147 KKSEPV
+147 
-153 PKKTPVKKS
+153 
-162 APAPKPTQQ
+162 PAPKKVAVKKNPPAPTPK
-171 PQTETASAVAPI
+171 PQAETVSASAPVT
-183 APAPVAQKAAVQPV
+183 PAPVAQQAVAPPV

-214 SPSYPDVA
+214 APSYPDVA

-262 DTVVRW
+262 DTVLRW

>member
-7 AGAAPISRS
+7 AGAVSGSRS
-16 YSPEPM
+16 YSPEPT
-22 PQVNT
+22 PHASRVNGVV
-27 QRVSGAVPLRLPQLN
+27 QSRVPALN

-53 AVVATLLL
+53 AAIATLLL
-61 HAAVLALFN
+61 HAAVLALFS
-70 SAATPPVTVPARP
+70 SASTPPVTVPARP
-83 QPVSVELVASVTEP
+83 QPISIELVAA
-97 VVQEVVPVAEPET
+97 VAEPVLQAEPAEPEVVVPPPELT
-110 PTPQPLEEPTTTE
+110 PPV
-123 PLVDESALLP
+123 VDKPVDDNALLP
-133 PAPEKPAPEKKVPE
+133 PEPEKKEPERKAPEKKPE
-147 KKSEPV
+147 
-153 PKKTPVKKS
+153 
-162 APAPKPTQQ
+162 PAPKKVAVKKNPPAPTPK
-171 PQTETASAVAPI
+171 PQAETVSASAPVT
-183 APAPVAQKAAVQPV
+183 PAPVAQQAVAPPV

-214 SPSYPDVA
+214 APSYPDVA

-262 DTVVRW
+262 DTVLRW
-268 SFVPARRGNQP
+268 SFVPARRGNLP

>member
-7 AGAAPISRS
+7 AGAAPGSRS
-16 YSPEPM
+16 YSPEPT
-22 PQVNT
+22 PHAS
-27 QRVSGAVPLRLPQLN
+27 RVSGVVQPRLPTLN
-42 TTVSSRPERWL
+42 TTVSSQPERWL
-53 AVVATLLL
+53 AVIATLLL

-70 SAATPPVTVPARP
+70 SASTPPVTVPARP
-83 QPVSVELVASVTEP
+83 QPVSVELVSTVTEP

-110 PTPQPLEEPTTTE
+110 PTPQPLDAPTITE

-133 PAPEKPAPEKKVPE
+133 PAPEKKVPE

-162 APAPKPTQQ
+162 APAPKPTLQ
-171 PQTETASAVAPI
+171 PQTETASTVVPAT
-183 APAPVAQKAAVQPV
+183 PAPVAQKAAVQPV

-214 SPSYPDVA
+214 PPSYPDVA

>member
-7 AGAAPISRS
+7 AGAVSGSRS
-16 YSPEPM
+16 YSPEPT
-22 PQVNT
+22 PHASRVNGVV
-27 QRVSGAVPLRLPQLN
+27 QSRVPALN

-53 AVVATLLL
+53 AAIATLLL
-61 HAAVLALFN
+61 HAAVLALFS
-70 SAATPPVTVPARP
+70 SASTPPVTVPARP
-83 QPVSVELVASVTEP
+83 QPISIELVAA
-97 VVQEVVPVAEPET
+97 VAEPVLQAEPAEPEVVAPPPELT
-110 PTPQPLEEPTTTE
+110 PPV
-123 PLVDESALLP
+123 VDEPVDDNALLP
-133 PAPEKPAPEKKVPE
+133 PEPEKKEPERKAPEKKPE
-147 KKSEPV
+147 
-153 PKKTPVKKS
+153 
-162 APAPKPTQQ
+162 PAPKKVAVKKNPPAPTPK
-171 PQTETASAVAPI
+171 PQAETVSASAPVMPAPLAQLAVAP
-183 APAPVAQKAAVQPV
+183 PV

-214 SPSYPDVA
+214 APSYPDVA

-262 DTVVRW
+262 DTVLRW

>member
-7 AGAAPISRS
+7 AGAAPGSRS
-16 YSPEPM
+16 YSPEPT
-22 PQVNT
+22 PHAS
-27 QRVSGAVPLRLPQLN
+27 RVSGVVQPRLPTLN

-53 AVVATLLL
+53 AVIATLLL

-70 SAATPPVTVPARP
+70 SASTPPVTVPARP
-83 QPVSVELVASVTEP
+83 QPVSVELVAAVTEP
-97 VVQEVVPVAEPET
+97 VLQAQPAEPEPIEPDVVT
-110 PTPQPLEEPTTTE
+110 PPPELTPPPVDK
-123 PLVDESALLP
+123 LVDDNALVP
-133 PAPEKPAPEKKVPE
+133 PVPE
-147 KKSEPV
+147 KKEPEKKPQPV
-153 PKKTPVKKS
+153 PKKVAVKKNP
-162 APAPKPTQQ
+162 PAPTPKPQAKA
-171 PQTETASAVAPI
+171 ASATAPI
-183 APAPVAQKAAVQPV
+183 TPAPVAQKAAAQPV

-214 SPSYPDVA
+214 APSYPDVA

-248 HQSSGYPSLDEAAR
+248 HQSSGYPSLDDAAR
-262 DTVVRW
+262 DTVRRW
-268 SFVPARRGNQP
+268 SFVPARRGSQP

>member
-7 AGAAPISRS
+7 AGAASGSRS
-16 YSPEPM
+16 YSPESTPHAS
-22 PQVNT
+22 
-27 QRVSGAVPLRLPQLN
+27 RVSGVVQSRLPTLN
-42 TTVSSRPERWL
+42 MTVSSRPERWL
-53 AVVATLLL
+53 AVIATLLL

-70 SAATPPVTVPARP
+70 SASTPPVTVPARP
-83 QPVSVELVASVTEP
+83 QPVSVELVAA
-97 VVQEVVPVAEPET
+97 VAEPALQAQPVEPEPIEPDVIT
-110 PTPQPLEEPTTTE
+110 PPPELASP
-123 PLVDESALLP
+123 PVDKPVDDNALLP
-133 PAPEKPAPEKKVPE
+133 PAPEKKEPEKKAPEKKP
-147 KKSEPV
+147 EPV
-153 PKKTPVKKS
+153 PKKVAVKKNL
-162 APAPKPTQQ
+162 PAPMPKSQA
-171 PQTETASAVAPI
+171 EAVSATAPI
-183 APAPVAQKAAVQPV
+183 TPAPVAQKAVAQPV

-214 SPSYPDVA
+214 APSYPDVA

-248 HQSSGYPSLDEAAR
+248 HQSSGYPSLDDAAR
-262 DTVVRW
+262 DTVRRW
-268 SFVPARRGNQP
+268 SFVPARRGSQP

>member
-7 AGAAPISRS
+7 AGAVSGSRS
-16 YSPEPM
+16 YSPEPT
-22 PQVNT
+22 PHASRVNGVV
-27 QRVSGAVPLRLPQLN
+27 QSRVPALN

-53 AVVATLLL
+53 AAIATLLL
-61 HAAVLALFN
+61 HAAVLALFS
-70 SAATPPVTVPARP
+70 SASTPPVTVPARP
-83 QPVSVELVASVTEP
+83 QPISIELVAA
-97 VVQEVVPVAEPET
+97 VAEPVLQAEPAEPEVVAPPPELT
-110 PTPQPLEEPTTTE
+110 PPV
-123 PLVDESALLP
+123 VDKPVDDNALLP
-133 PAPEKPAPEKKVPE
+133 PEPEKKEPERKAPEKKPE
-147 KKSEPV
+147 
-153 PKKTPVKKS
+153 
-162 APAPKPTQQ
+162 PAPKKVAVKKNPPAPTPK
-171 PQTETASAVAPI
+171 PQVETVSASAPVT
-183 APAPVAQKAAVQPV
+183 PAPVAQQAVAPPV

-214 SPSYPDVA
+214 APSYPDVA

-262 DTVVRW
+262 DTVLRW

-284 VVPVDFSLNS
+284 VVPVYFSLNS